1 MCLVAE
7 RAEEHGLGVVTGTFT
22 SAFEARRKPGGGSGK
37 FLGGY
42 VTQEV
47 PDEPAGPMYERPG
60 TGQAAL
66 DVFVD
71 VGGGVAGVE
80 PAGGEAGEF
89 VAHAG
94 WDVAEGGG
102 ESGEGAD
109 EGAGFFEAGGFV
121 DGRVRLGGLGRF
133 LRLRGRVGGVFLKVF
148 LWMTVGGRGYRLTD
162 GRFPGARYD
171 LRRCDGFASEELG
184 GLVGGQ
190 RHAGDQLLGH
200 PPPTGNLHAPLVHE
214 SFLLELPLGARE
226 GACPDPGTFGGAGE

>member
-1 MCLVAE
+1 MRLVAE

-22 SAFEARRKPGGGSGK
+22 SALEARREPVGGPGK

-47 PDEPAGPMYERPG
+47 PDETAGPLYGSPAGG
-60 TGQAAL
+60 KAAL

-94 WDVAEGGG
+94 RDVAEGGG

-109 EGAGFFEAGGFV
+109 EGTSLL
-121 DGRVRLGGLGRF
+121 DPRRLLGLGRK
-133 LRLRGRVGGVFLKVF
+133 VGGLFRRVF
-148 LWMTVGGRGYRLTD
+148 LWMTAGRRDHRRTGGRFRGTRC
-162 GRFPGARYD
+162 D
-171 LRRCDGFASEELG
+171 LRGCDGSAGKELG

-190 RHAGDQLLGH
+190 RVIGDKLLSH
-200 PPPTGNLHAPLVHE
+200 PPPTTHLHTPLVHE
-214 SFLLELPLGARE
+214 PFLLELPLGARE